1 MRLGLLISV
10 SANEL
15 GQQGEV
21 GSGGVRRGEPML
33 LGPSQRAKL
42 SRVGADDG

>member
-10 SANEL
+10 SAHEQ
-15 GQQGEV
+15 GQQGVEEEW
-21 GSGGVRRGEPML
+21 GPML

-42 SRVGADDG
+42 SRVAADDG